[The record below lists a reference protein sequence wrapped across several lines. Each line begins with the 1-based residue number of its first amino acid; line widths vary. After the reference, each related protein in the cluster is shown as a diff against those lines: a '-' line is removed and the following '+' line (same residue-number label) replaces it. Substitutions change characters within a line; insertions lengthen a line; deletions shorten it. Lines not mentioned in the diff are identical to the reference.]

1 MKFRR
6 PDQMLMP
13 WHPRYDISTE
23 RAAEML
29 HVSPDTIQRMCQ
41 SGELTAYK
49 LRDLKCSPWHVN
61 RDSVESFIDE
71 MRKRNGLEEYV

>member
-1 MKFRR
+1 
-6 PDQMLMP
+6 MLMP

-29 HVSPDTIQRMCQ
+29 NVSPDTVQRMCQ
-41 SGELTAYK
+41 SGELKAYK
-49 LRDLKCSPWHVN
+49 LRDLKCSPWHVY

-71 MRKRNGLEEYV
+71 MRKRNGLEEFV